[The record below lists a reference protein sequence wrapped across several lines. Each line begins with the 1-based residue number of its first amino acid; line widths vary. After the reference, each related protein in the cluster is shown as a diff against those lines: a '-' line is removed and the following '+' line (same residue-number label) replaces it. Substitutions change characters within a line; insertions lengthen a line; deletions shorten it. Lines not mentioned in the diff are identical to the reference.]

1 MLWYN
6 LICNLQHSLLTSL
19 NPKSCFTVHVPWLS
33 RVPSLIIKYLCAQC
47 LQIQNNLC
55 SFYLKKKTLF
65 AIKYLITCA
74 STNAIYCTWWLPRV
88 GKNCAWSL
96 KCISE
101 TTKADVAG
109 LSASRCDAANLFC
122 SVFLFSNIKE
132 MMIQI
137 NLCSCL
143 FFLSLPNR
151 VLRIWNLK
159 LLLKLQKLRVGTLCE
174 MFVMPTIQTLALSN
188 KQTF

>member
-19 NPKSCFTVHVPWLS
+19 NPKSCFTVPVPWLS

-55 SFYLKKKTLF
+55 SFYLKKNLF

-137 NLCSCL
+137 NLCSYFFFYLFLTECWGFETWNYYWNCKSWESELFVKCL
-143 FFLSLPNR
+143 KCLPYR
-151 VLRIWNLK
+151 L
-159 LLLKLQKLRVGTLCE
+159 
-174 MFVMPTIQTLALSN
+174 
-188 KQTF
+188 